1 MRTASRRT
9 QEVAQT
15 MKAVTPNDSTPLTN
29 GVARGLFVTVAG
41 NLAFITPEGDTV
53 TLTTV
58 AINSRIDCQVSIVKS
73 TGTTATVLAIY

>member
-1 MRTASRRT
+1 
-9 QEVAQT
+9 
-15 MKAVTPNDSTPLTN
+15 MKAVTPNDTTALTN
-29 GVARGLFVTVAG
+29 GVARGLFVSVAG

-58 AINSRIDCQVSIVKS
+58 AINTRIDCEVSIVKS

>member
-1 MRTASRRT
+1 MRSPSRLG
-9 QEVAQT
+9 QNVAKT
-15 MKAVTPNDSTPLTN
+15 MKAVTPNDTTPLTN
-29 GVARGLFVTVAG
+29 GVARGLFVSVAG

-58 AINSRIDCQVSIVKS
+58 AINSRIDCEVAIVKS

>member
-1 MRTASRRT
+1 MRSPSRLG
-9 QEVAQT
+9 QNVAKT
-15 MKAVTPNDSTPLTN
+15 MKAVTPNDATPLTN
-29 GVARGLFVTVAG
+29 GVARGLFVSVAG

-58 AINSRIDCQVSIVKS
+58 AINSRIDCEVAIVKS

>member
-1 MRTASRRT
+1 MRSPRRVG
-9 QEVAQT
+9 QEIART
-15 MKAVTPNDSTPLTN
+15 MKAVTPNDVTALTN
-29 GVARGLFVTVAG
+29 GVARGLFVSVAG

-58 AINSRIDCQVSIVKS
+58 AINTRIDCEVSIVKS